1 MTRPPSTQ
9 RRITRFPVQRLLV
22 FLLSLVATDA
32 RLQAEMPLEIASSQ
46 SNQLRVTKAGDGEWE
61 LTTLGDDPW
70 IQLHRFPSAD
80 LPETDT
86 VLAFEYFSPQP
97 VDGLEVYYG
106 PPIIG
111 TNRLTAGSLTRAES
125 WLPHSIDLKT
135 LSGGKWTRDKNL
147 LRLDFG
153 RRPNVTL
160 RIRNLHL
167 RAPNTDELRSQTER
181 EDERRDK
188 LARQSHINAFY
199 ATSFS
204 DRVQSITVD
213 RQHVIVRGRVARD
226 SGNLRL
232 IELRPEVSLA
242 HAAVPS
248 ETAHAGDGFDLD
260 GQPGIHD
267 LGPVADVGAFEK
279 RLPRVTDAGD
289 RTTSRWALA
298 ESISGGRWR
307 IRSHWRYA
315 TDLSAAAAH
324 DLPPIIPTG
333 IKGMGGVDP
342 RFPLDELLE
351 LGVHN
356 ITINITVT
364 QLMDTVPHPNWVP
377 FEYNGR
383 QWYVNQRQLDNYDKL
398 TQFCARHEI
407 VASGILLVPFAN
419 SEFGTTLI
427 HPEADR
433 AGHYA
438 MPNFTTP
445 EGVAAYEAVLEFL
458 TARYSAPNAP
468 HGRIANWIIHNEV
481 GYGWEW
487 TNMGRQPAMLYMDH
501 YLRSMRLVHNVARRH
516 DPHARV
522 FISLTHHWNNPN
534 EPSWKSYSN
543 RDLLNRLAESS
554 RVEGDFAWGLAYHPY
569 PQNLRSPETWNDQQ
583 VTDDF
588 DTPMITPKNIA
599 VLDRW
604 MQRADMRDATGNL
617 RGVLL
622 SEQGFNSPDYS
633 HESQRLQAAAYVY
646 LWRRL
651 RPLKTVEAFHNH
663 RWVDH
668 PREGG
673 LLLGLRKLPEG
684 DRLYGDK
691 KIAWDVYKA
700 LDTPSEAETVR
711 ALGVLPPTVD

>member
-1 MTRPPSTQ
+1 MNLPTAP
-9 RRITRFPVQRLLV
+9 RLLLI
-22 FLLSLVATDA
+22 LLTIIATSEGLRA
-32 RLQAEMPLEIASSQ
+32 QLSLEIAVGE
-46 SNQLRVTKAGDGEWE
+46 SNHLRVTDTGDGEWE

-70 IQLHRFPSAD
+70 IHLRRFPSSD
-80 LPETDT
+80 VPDRYT
-86 VLAFEYFSPQP
+86 VLAFEYFSTQP
-97 VDGLEVYYG
+97 VDGLEVHYG
-106 PPIIG
+106 PPI
-111 TNRLTAGSLTRAES
+111 TSAHRLAAGALMRAES
-125 WLPHSIDLKT
+125 WLPHGIDLNS
-135 LSGGKWTRDKNL
+135 LSGGKWTHARNL

-153 RRPNVTL
+153 RRSGVTL

-167 RAPNTDELRSQTER
+167 RPPNDDERRSQAER

-188 LARQSHINAFY
+188 LARQSRINAFY
-199 ATSFS
+199 TTRFS
-204 DRVQSITVD
+204 DRVESIAID
-213 RQHVIVRGRVARD
+213 REHVIVRGRIARD
-226 SGNLRL
+226 SVNLRL
-232 IELRPEVSLA
+232 IELFPEVALSHDALD
-242 HAAVPS
+242 
-248 ETAHAGDGFDLD
+248 EDDDLVLD
-260 GQPGIHD
+260 AQPGIHD
-267 LGPVADVGAFEK
+267 AGSLTASGRFER
-279 RLPRVTDAGD
+279 RLPRITNARD

-298 ESISGGRWR
+298 EATPDGRWQL
-307 IRSHWRYA
+307 RSHWRYA
-315 TDLSAAAAH
+315 TDLTAAAAH
-324 DLPPIIPTG
+324 ELPQVIPKSV
-333 IKGMGGVDP
+333 KGMGGIDP

-356 ITINITVT
+356 ITININLTR
-364 QLMDTVPHPNWVP
+364 LMDSVPHPNWLP

-383 QWYVNQRQLDNYDKL
+383 LWYVNQQQLDDYDKL
-398 TQFCARHEI
+398 AKFCACHDI
-407 VASGILLVPFAN
+407 VASGILLVSFVD
-419 SEFGTTLI
+419 SGFGSSLV

-458 TARYSAPNAP
+458 TARYTDPRAQ

-481 GYGWEW
+481 GYGWVW

-554 RVEGDFAWGLAYHPY
+554 RTEGDFAWGVAYHPY
-569 PQNLRSPETWNDQQ
+569 PQNLRSPETWNDTQ
-583 VTDDF
+583 VTHEF
-588 DTPMITPKNIA
+588 DTPLITPKNIN

-604 MQRADMRDATGNL
+604 MQRAEMRDSEGNV

-633 HESQRLQAAAYVY
+633 NESQRLQAAAYVY
-646 LWRRL
+646 MWRKL
-651 RPLKTVEAFHNH
+651 RELDTVEAFHNH

-684 DRLYGDK
+684 SSRYGDK

-700 LDTPSEAETVR
+700 LGTPSETETVR
-711 ALGVLPPTVD
+711 ALGADPPTDD